1 MARIDN
7 SQSSAMQQMYQ
18 ARVDEQKRQDS
29 AAEDAKTAQRQQE
42 TKQNDQKQSDDAI
55 TNKKIDDAASEANA
69 RLDVTV

>member
-1 MARIDN
+1 
-7 SQSSAMQQMYQ
+7 MYQ
-18 ARVDEQKRQDS
+18 ARIDEQKRQDS